1 MASDPPDDA
10 PSPTL
15 ASPPTPEA
23 LGRFAAMRAP
33 AFRLLMAAGMAMQL
47 GQWIQRVALLYVVY
61 EITGSAVALGALG
74 FLTSIF
80 VIVLSPI
87 AGVVADRF
95 GARRV
100 LLFAAVG
107 QAVAAALLA
116 VGVFT
121 DHAGMPLLYAVGATF
136 GIGQALNQPTRNLL
150 VYDSVGRDRLRNGL
164 ALNAM
169 TGGTMRIIGPTVGG
183 LVIAAAGA
191 GAAFALQA
199 VLLVASVVFVWLLPV
214 ESRRTGVGAGVLT
227 ELIGGA
233 RHLGANPA
241 LRRSVLVAAITSAL
255 VYPYLNFIPVFASEN
270 LDGGASA
277 QGILLSAGGVGS
289 MVGLWYVM
297 AGRGGMRS
305 MLWASAIYMALVTTF
320 TQSTHFWLAFALL
333 VGAGVVHSV
342 YMTLN
347 QALVQLNAPEE
358 YRARVMGI
366 YSMMS
371 GFEPFSVLALG
382 PLIEAFGVSRATG
395 SASGLAMLITLA
407 LAIGATLSERR
418 RAGAAPVRE

>member
-1 MASDPPDDA
+1 MTSHGPEGEAAADTSPDA
-10 PSPTL
+10 P
-15 ASPPTPEA
+15 
-23 LGRFAAMRAP
+23 GRFGALRSP

-80 VIVLSPI
+80 VIVLSPV
-87 AGVVADRF
+87 AGIVADRF

-100 LLFAAVG
+100 LMFAAVG
-107 QAVAAALLA
+107 QASAASVLALA
-116 VGVFT
+116 EFS
-121 DHAGMPLLYAVGATF
+121 DHASMPLLYAVGATF

-169 TGGTMRIIGPTVGG
+169 TGGTMRIIGPTIGG
-183 LVIAAAGA
+183 LVIAVAGA
-191 GAAFALQA
+191 GAAFGLQAFLLIAA
-199 VLLVASVVFVWLLPV
+199 VLLVYVLPV
-214 ESRRTGVGAGVLT
+214 ESRRVTGGPGAWSALV
-227 ELIGGA
+227 GGA
-233 RHLGANPA
+233 RHLRGNASVRQN
-241 LRRSVLVAAITSAL
+241 VLVAGLTSAL
-255 VYPYLNFIPVFASEN
+255 VYPYLHFIPVFAAEN
-270 LDGGASA
+270 LGGGASA
-277 QGILLSAGGVGS
+277 QGILLSAGGIGS

-305 MLWASAIYMALVTTF
+305 MLWASTIYMAFVTVF
-320 TQSTHFWLAFALL
+320 TQSTNLWLGFGLL
-333 VGAGVVHSV
+333 IAAGVVHSV

-371 GFEPFSVLALG
+371 GFEPFSTLALG
-382 PLIEAFGVSRATG
+382 PLIQAVGVSTATG
-395 SASGLAMLITLA
+395 SATGVAMLIA
-407 LAIGATLSERR
+407 LSMAVGATLSERR
-418 RAGAAPVRE
+418 RAAAAPARG